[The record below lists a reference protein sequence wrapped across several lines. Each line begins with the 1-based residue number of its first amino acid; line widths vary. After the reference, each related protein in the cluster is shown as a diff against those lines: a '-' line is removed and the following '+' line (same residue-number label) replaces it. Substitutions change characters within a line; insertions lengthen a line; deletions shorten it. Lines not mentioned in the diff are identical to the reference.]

1 MTNVPHLEIE
11 RLIALAEDAGAP
23 AEEAVRAHLAVCADC
38 AGQVAR
44 LAQTMELMRTD
55 SAEDAPAALI
65 ARATRL
71 FDGRKA
77 AAAPS
82 LWRRLQAVLQF
93 DSLQMAPAMGMR
105 AGGEGPRQM
114 MFTAEDLDLDLR
126 FTQVEEGWIVAGQLL
141 GEGERGYVLLRSLD
155 GAEPGEWRAE
165 LNELLEFVFLP
176 APAGRYSLTVRLD
189 GIELI
194 VPEIHPGAH

>member
-1 MTNVPHLEIE
+1 
-11 RLIALAEDAGAP
+11 
-23 AEEAVRAHLAVCADC
+23 
-38 AGQVAR
+38 
-44 LAQTMELMRTD
+44 
-55 SAEDAPAALI
+55 
-65 ARATRL
+65 
-71 FDGRKA
+71 
-77 AAAPS
+77 
-82 LWRRLQAVLQF
+82 
-93 DSLQMAPAMGMR
+93 MAPAMGMR